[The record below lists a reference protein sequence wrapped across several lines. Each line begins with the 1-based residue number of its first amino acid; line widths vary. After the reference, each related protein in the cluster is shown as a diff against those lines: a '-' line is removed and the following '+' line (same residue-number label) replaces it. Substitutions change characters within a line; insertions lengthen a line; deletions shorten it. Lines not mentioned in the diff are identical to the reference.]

1 MSLLKDQ
8 VATSISK
15 GDFSGYLG
23 ISYQKKEEESN
34 LDSFIKV
41 EIAGKTK

>member
-8 VATSISK
+8 VAI
-15 GDFSGYLG
+15 SGYLG

-41 EIAGKTK
+41 EIVGKTK